1 MKSLNKKET
10 ELLFQHLK
18 FHFNDEQIK
27 ELISNF
33 SLTGSNGLRKMLGAI
48 DLSYFAKAYFP
59 KYFSKPFNQFHTS
72 LMEELNW
79 LLEKEGK
86 RMVVGVPRGYGKS
99 TLSSFLFP
107 LNILLY
113 KKLQFILLVSA
124 TEDTGIPFLSM
135 IKDELVS
142 NDAIIEDFGRM
153 KQPNNK
159 WSFNE
164 VHLAND
170 TCITIRGIDGS
181 IRGIRYKEHRPELIL
196 CDDLIKDQVAES
208 DSGRENLANT
218 YKDSLLNSGTENTR
232 VLVVGTVLHS
242 EDILSE
248 LLSPETTGYKQL
260 FFQSIL
266 QWAERSDLW
275 AEWRKIY
282 TSLEDKHREETA
294 YNFFLTS
301 QSEMLK
307 GTRVLWDE
315 KFDYYFL
322 MKKLVDDGESS
333 FYKEL
338 MCQPRGADDYIFQNI
353 QYFNGMP
360 NLSEC
365 NLVMFVDPAM
375 GKSQS
380 KGDFSAIT
388 ILAKQKV
395 TGYKYIVDGTIKRI
409 TPDKLI
415 DLIIQKVKLYED
427 YLDVLAFEST
437 LFQEYI
443 LEDLKKRLKA
453 EGIYSIRIIP
463 VKPRNKKEV
472 RIMQLQPD
480 IANGIIKFNRDSQEY
495 NLQIKD
501 WNPKARHDDAA
512 DSLAGAWEI
521 IEKVKKPK
529 QVMPKPSWL

>member
-1 MKSLNKKET
+1 MSSLNTEET
-10 ELLFQHLK
+10 ELLLYHLK
-18 FHFNDEQIK
+18 LHFTDEQIQQ
-27 ELISNF
+27 LIASF
-33 SLTGSNGLRKMLGAI
+33 PLTGTKGIRKMLGEI
-48 DLSYFAKAYFP
+48 DNTYFAKAYFP
-59 KYFSKPFNQFHTS
+59 RYFNQPFCQFHTS
-72 LMEELNW
+72 LMTELNW
-79 LLEKEGK
+79 LLKNESK
-86 RMVVGVPRGYGKS
+86 RMVVGVPRGFGKS

-124 TEDTGIPFLSM
+124 TEDTGVPFLSM

-142 NDAIIEDFGRM
+142 NDAIIEDFGKM

-164 VHLAND
+164 IHLAND
-170 TCITIRGIDGS
+170 TCLTIRGIDGS

-196 CDDLIKDQVAES
+196 CDDLIKDSVAES
-208 DSGRENLANT
+208 DSGREALANT
-218 YKDSLLNSGTENTR
+218 YKDSLLNAGTETTR

-248 LLSPETTGYKQL
+248 LLSSETTGYKQL

-266 QWAERSDLW
+266 EWAERSDLW
-275 AEWRKIY
+275 AEWRKLY
-282 TSLEDKHREETA
+282 TSLEDKNRETTA
-294 YNFFLTS
+294 HQYYLSN
-301 QSEMLK
+301 QDEMLK
-307 GTRVLWDE
+307 GTKVLWKD
-315 KFDYYFL
+315 KFNYYYL

-338 MCQPRGADDYIFQNI
+338 MCQPRGADDYIFKDI
-353 QYFNGMP
+353 QYFNEMP
-360 NLSEC
+360 NISEC
-365 NLVMFVDPAM
+365 NTVMFVDPAM
-375 GKSQS
+375 GKRN
-380 KGDFSAIT
+380 GDFSAIT
-388 ILAKQKV
+388 ILSKHKT
-395 TGYKYIVDGTIKRI
+395 TGYKYVINGIIKRI

-415 DLIIQKVKLYED
+415 DLIVQKVKQYEE
-427 YLDVLAFEST
+427 YIDVLAFEST

-463 VKPRNKKEV
+463 VKPRTKKEV

-480 IANGIIKFNRDSQEY
+480 IANGIIKFNRDNQEY
-495 NLQIKD
+495 NSQVKD

-512 DSLAGAWEI
+512 DSLAGAWEQ
-521 IEKVKKPK
+521 IEKVRRPK
-529 QVMPKPSWL
+529 NVMPKPSWL